1 MFVSTTAI
9 SRATSNLA
17 AADAAEA
24 LAQERDNAKPRRAVV
39 DKFMSHAIALDDALT
54 AISKEAIALRETLTE
69 VHSLGCAFP
78 SHDQLN
84 SLGYRAVATALQ
96 STPWRKEFEYLA
108 PGQRQNIVKLVTDRV
123 ARVENTHITP
133 RIGALEVA

>member
-9 SRATSNLA
+9 SQATSNLA

-54 AISKEAIALRETLTE
+54 AISKEAIAARN
-69 VHSLGCAFP
+69 V
-78 SHDQLN
+78 
-84 SLGYRAVATALQ
+84 
-96 STPWRKEFEYLA
+96 
-108 PGQRQNIVKLVTDRV
+108 DR
-123 ARVENTHITP
+123 
-133 RIGALEVA
+133 GA